1 MALFHEFEN
10 QGNFLFRYRSYL
22 PLLLFPP
29 AFWVLAYNQQE
40 DPYLFSTTQ
49 ITWLEISAIV
59 ICLFGLLIRV
69 FTIGYAPAN
78 TSGRNTAQGQVAD
91 TINTKGMYS
100 MVRHPLYVGNF
111 LMWLGIA
118 VLTGEI
124 WFIIAFVLAY
134 WLYYE
139 RIMFAE
145 EQFLIRKFGDAY
157 TKWSA
162 NTPAFIPKLSSWKK
176 PLISFSW
183 KKVLKKEKNGLFA
196 IFLIV
201 LIFDIWLNYLRTS
214 VWGCEKPILIYLAV
228 GTAIMYFILKFIKSK
243 TLWLDEEGR

>member
-1 MALFHEFEN
+1 MALIHELEN

-29 AFWVLAYNQQE
+29 AFWVMAYNQQE
-40 DPYLFSTTQ
+40 DSWLFSTSQ
-49 ITWLEISAIV
+49 ITSLEIAAIV

-69 FTIGYAPAN
+69 LTIGYAPAN

-91 TINTKGMYS
+91 TINTLGMYS

-111 LMWLGIA
+111 FMWLGIA
-118 VLTGEI
+118 ILTGEV
-124 WFIIAFVLAY
+124 WFILSFVLAY

-157 TKWSA
+157 IKWSE
-162 NTPAFIPKLSSWKK
+162 NTPAFIPKLSSWQK
-176 PLISFSW
+176 PSISFSW

-214 VWGCEKPILIYLAV
+214 VWGCEKPVVIYLAV
-228 GTAIMYFILKFIKSK
+228 GTAFLYFILKLIKSK
-243 TLWLDEEGR
+243 TLLLDEEGR

>member
-196 IFLIV
+196 TFLIV

-214 VWGCEKPILIYLAV
+214 VWGCEKPVVIYLAV
-228 GTAIMYFILKFIKSK
+228 ITAIMYFILKFIKSK

>member
-1 MALFHEFEN
+1 
-10 QGNFLFRYRSYL
+10 
-22 PLLLFPP
+22 
-29 AFWVLAYNQQE
+29 
-40 DPYLFSTTQ
+40 
-49 ITWLEISAIV
+49 
-59 ICLFGLLIRV
+59 
-69 FTIGYAPAN
+69 
-78 TSGRNTAQGQVAD
+78 
-91 TINTKGMYS
+91 

-111 LMWLGIA
+111 FMWLGIA
-118 VLTGEI
+118 ILTGEV
-124 WFIIAFVLAY
+124 WFILSFVLAY

-157 TKWSA
+157 IKWSE
-162 NTPAFIPKLSSWKK
+162 NTPAFIPKLSSWQK
-176 PLISFSW
+176 PSISFSW

-214 VWGCEKPILIYLAV
+214 VWSCEKPVVIYLAV
-228 GTAIMYFILKFIKSK
+228 GTAFLYFILKLIKSK

>member
-1 MALFHEFEN
+1 MALVHEMEN

-29 AFWVLAYNQQE
+29 AFWVMAYNQKLHP
-40 DPYLFSTTQ
+40 DWFSTSQVT
-49 ITWLEISAIV
+49 TLEIFAIA
-59 ICLFGLLIRV
+59 ICFVGLLIRV
-69 FTIGYAPAN
+69 LTIGYTPAN

-91 TINTKGMYS
+91 TINKTGIYS
-100 MVRHPLYVGNF
+100 LVRHPLYVGNF
-111 LMWLGIA
+111 FMWLGIA
-118 VLTGEI
+118 ILPGELWFVLT
-124 WFIIAFVLAY
+124 FVLIY

-157 TKWSA
+157 TQWSKS
-162 NTPAFIPKLSSWKK
+162 TPAFVPKLSSWKS
-176 PLISFSW
+176 PTISFSW

-201 LIFDIWLNYLRTS
+201 LIFDIWLNYLTTS
-214 VWGCEKPILIYLAV
+214 TWTSNKPILIYLAI
-228 GTAIMYFILKFIKSK
+228 GTAILYFILKFVKSGTK
-243 TLWLDEEGR
+243 WLDEEGR